1 MLIIAGVGK
10 FFSISPVGDKMVT
23 SIKIVNMPVLG
34 RILGDP
40 HRLSLL
46 GDRLHVGRICKYN
59 ENMNSVIISHYMA
72 KEILQ
77 MQVRS

>member
-1 MLIIAGVGK
+1 MLVIAGVGK

-40 HRLSLL
+40 HSF
-46 GDRLHVGRICKYN
+46 HFWVIACMWA
-59 ENMNSVIISHYMA
+59 ESVNIMKI
-72 KEILQ
+72 
-77 MQVRS
+77 